1 MILLAAKKEYL
12 PMLEKIIYKNNI
24 SIVKK
29 FRIKHIYFIF
39 CKTNKIIDKICSFK
53 QGKYGYFFYEEKIYN
68 KKYYSSV
75 DERSKELLD
84 FDSYFGLSTKK
95 NTIWF
100 YKSFPSGGDIYFF
113 FNDNYAFISFDP
125 LLLTRVFSSV
135 EKPQLDVLTT
145 ISTMRFGAAS
155 QKRSF
160 FANMHRAEPGIE
172 YNLKFIRNFE
182 LTKNVKQVLFWD
194 KPIKERDTIDTDI
207 KAIKIFDMAVKNSI
221 VNFKHSINSKNL
233 ISLSGGLDSS
243 FAASLMRSIY
253 SQDKLYGVSANSKSS
268 LHKRVPNDLSE
279 AEAVSLIIK
288 DLNLQKLIV
297 SLKFT
302 KEDIIKY
309 ASNCVDGIG
318 SSFEYYVFMNSIKKS
333 GYLNDNLKYI
343 ITGFCADGVFTDIDD
358 KKRIDQELKGNTL
371 ALRKKYLRTLLQK
384 NIYLRKIAE
393 KIFPK
398 FINNG
403 RLYEVHPMIETIAF
417 NEALFNFWDS
427 DAILEINKEY
437 YEPERIN
444 LPNNKNLDALNYFL
458 AADFT
463 KIGMGTKQRFDSVTR
478 KYGIKPFSPYWNKNV
493 MEKSMSMDIKFRNRE
508 HSKFLVREMVRN
520 RLGNEIANR
529 KKYGF
534 SESLTTDYIIKKNIK
549 EEVISGDV
557 FKNMPWKS
565 KFAKYRLENIF
576 KNKKNG
582 GLPKWIW
589 HFYWM
594 QKTKDKWTSIKPLK

>member
-1 MILLAAKKEYL
+1 MIKLNLMILLATKKEYL
-12 PMLEKIIYKNNI
+12 SIIEKIIIKNNL

-29 FRIKHIYFIF
+29 FRINHIYFIF

-53 QGKYGYFFYEEKIYN
+53 QGNHGYFFYEKKIYN

-75 DERSKELLD
+75 DERSKDLLD
-84 FDSYFGLSTKK
+84 FESYFGLSTKN

-113 FNDNYAFISFDP
+113 FNDNYTFISFDP

-135 EKPQLDVLTT
+135 EKPQVDVLTT

-155 QKRSF
+155 QNRSF
-160 FANMHRAEPGIE
+160 FANMHRAEPGME
-172 YNLKFIRNFE
+172 YNLKFIRNFK
-182 LTKNVKQVLFWD
+182 LTKNAKQVLSWD
-194 KPIKERDTIDTDI
+194 KAIKERDKVDEDI
-207 KAIKIFDMAVKNSI
+207 KAIKIFDMAIKNSI

-243 FAASLMRSIY
+243 LAASLMRSVY
-253 SQDKLYGVSANSKSS
+253 PQGKLYGVYANSKSS
-268 LHKRVPNDLSE
+268 FNKRTPSDLSE
-279 AEAVSLIIK
+279 AEAAALIIK
-288 DLNLQKLIV
+288 NLNLQKLIV

-302 KEDIIKY
+302 KEDITKY
-309 ASNCVDGIG
+309 ASNRVDGIG
-318 SSFEYYVFMNSIKKS
+318 SSFEYYVFMNSIKSS

-343 ITGFCADGVFTDIDD
+343 VTGFCADGVFSDIVD
-358 KKRIDQELKGNTL
+358 KKRIDQELKGNPS

-384 NIYLRKIAE
+384 NKYLRRVAE
-393 KIFPK
+393 KIFPN
-398 FINNG
+398 FLNNG

-437 YEPERIN
+437 YEPEQIN
-444 LPNNKNLDALNYFL
+444 LPDNKNLDALNYFL

-478 KYGIKPFSPYWNKNV
+478 KYGIKPWSPYWNKNV

-508 HSKFLVREMVRN
+508 HSKF
-520 RLGNEIANR
+520 
-529 KKYGF
+529 
-534 SESLTTDYIIKKNIK
+534 
-549 EEVISGDV
+549 
-557 FKNMPWKS
+557 
-565 KFAKYRLENIF
+565 
-576 KNKKNG
+576 
-582 GLPKWIW
+582 
-589 HFYWM
+589 
-594 QKTKDKWTSIKPLK
+594 